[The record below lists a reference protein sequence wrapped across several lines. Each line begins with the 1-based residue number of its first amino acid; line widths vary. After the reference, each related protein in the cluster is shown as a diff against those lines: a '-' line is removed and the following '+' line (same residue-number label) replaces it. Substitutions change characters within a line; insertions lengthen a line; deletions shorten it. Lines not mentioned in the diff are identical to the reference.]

1 VVAVPSVLPEA
12 FGMVAAEAAAC
23 GVVPV
28 VADHSGLREVAEGLG
43 NAGRRFD
50 GTVADLARELDAVLS
65 LDADERARMGE
76 QARRAVV
83 DRWSWESV
91 AGRLLAAARAG
102 PAVAR

>member
-1 VVAVPSVLPEA
+1 
-12 FGMVAAEAAAC
+12 
-23 GVVPV
+23 
-28 VADHSGLREVAEGLG
+28 
-43 NAGRRFD
+43 
-50 GTVADLARELDAVLS
+50 VLS

-91 AGRLLAAARAG
+91 AGRLLAAARPG